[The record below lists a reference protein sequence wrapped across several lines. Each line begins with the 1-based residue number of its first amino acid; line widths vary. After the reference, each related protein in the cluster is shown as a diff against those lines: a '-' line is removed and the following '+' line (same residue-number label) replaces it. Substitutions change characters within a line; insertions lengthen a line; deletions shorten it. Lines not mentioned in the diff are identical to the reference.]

1 MTDDLVKRMRAVPRD
16 YDLYD
21 HDIIYE
27 AADRIEELEG
37 ALCRIWVLNQRGDK
51 FKDEIDMVVSTAM
64 DGKTND

>member
-27 AADRIEELEG
+27 AADRIEELEAVLLEIANAAG
-37 ALCRIWVLNQRGDK
+37 DPSAYWIARTALEK
-51 FKDEIDMVVSTAM
+51 KDD
-64 DGKTND
+64 

>member
-27 AADRIEELEG
+27 AADHIEKLEN
-37 ALCRIWVLNQRGDK
+37 ALSEIANGVGDLSAYWIARTVLEK
-51 FKDEIDMVVSTAM
+51 K
-64 DGKTND
+64 NDQ